1 MHFNLAKRAS
11 EHPFRFVSK
20 VASLA
25 KMMAKIGPE
34 YPALLILDT
43 TLIYAHVE
51 KMIEAASKVCSSSS
65 KALKAYPKEMRRT
78 CSV

>member
-11 EHPFRFVSK
+11 EHPFRFVSR

-25 KMMAKIGPE
+25 KMIAKIGPE
-34 YPALLILDT
+34 YPTLLILDT

-51 KMIEAASKVCSSSS
+51 KMIEAASKVCSSS